1 MAPEILNDKPYNHS
15 VDVWSFGV
23 AVFET
28 LFKRMPF
35 NGADK
40 FELIKNI
47 NIGIITIP

>member
-1 MAPEILNDKPYNHS
+1 MAPEILNDQPYDLS
-15 VDVWSFGV
+15 VDVWSFGI

-35 NGADK
+35 NGSDK

-47 NIGIITIP
+47 NNGIISIP